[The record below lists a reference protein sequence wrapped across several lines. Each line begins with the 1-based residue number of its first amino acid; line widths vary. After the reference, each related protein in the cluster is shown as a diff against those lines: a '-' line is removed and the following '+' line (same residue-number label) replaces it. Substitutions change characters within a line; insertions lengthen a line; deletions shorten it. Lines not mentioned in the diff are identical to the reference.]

1 MRFFHLSDLHI
12 GKQLHHYSL
21 KEDQEHILGE
31 IIEYAGKLHPDAVV
45 IAGDIYDKPVPSA
58 EAVTLFD
65 DFLTRLAKI
74 RPQIPV
80 MIISGNHDSADRLR
94 YAAGILKEEKIYL
107 AGSVPQKEE
116 EHIEKVALKDEWG
129 EVNFFLLPFLK
140 PAYVRRLFEENPPET
155 YSDAVN
161 LLIKRENINFKDER
175 NVLVSHQFYMGSY
188 LPETCDSETISIG
201 GLDQIDITGVE
212 PFDYVALGHLHGKQ
226 KVKDEHIRYC
236 GTPLKYSVSEAS
248 HTKALTVVTLGE
260 KGKSVKIEEYPLHP
274 LRDVRK
280 ITGKLKE
287 ILKEER
293 SPEDY
298 VSITLTD
305 ETDPYHPKEQLETVF
320 SKILEVR
327 IDNTRTRTKWMEA
340 EELVLKTPEENF
352 ADFFEKMQGRT
363 MDPEEETLI
372 LQILEEAREDE

>member
-129 EVNFFLLPFLK
+129 EVNFFLLLFLK

-161 LLIKRENINFKDER
+161 RLIKRENINFKDER
-175 NVLVSHQFYMGSY
+175 NVLISHQFYMGSY

>member
-94 YAAGILKEEKIYL
+94 YAAGILKKEKIYL

-155 YSDAVN
+155 YSDALN
-161 LLIKRENINFKDER
+161 RLIKRENINFKDER

-226 KVKDEHIRYC
+226 KVKDEHIRYG

-260 KGKSVKIEEYPLHP
+260 KGESVKIEEYPLHP

>member
-74 RPQIPV
+74 RPLIPV

-116 EHIEKVALKDEWG
+116 EHIEKVTLKDEWG

-161 LLIKRENINFKDER
+161 RLIKRENINFKDER
-175 NVLVSHQFYMGSY
+175 NVLVSHQFYMGSH
-188 LPETCDSETISIG
+188 LPETCDSETISVG
-201 GLDQIDITGVE
+201 GIDQIDITGVE

-260 KGKSVKIEEYPLHP
+260 KRKSVKIEEYPLHP
-274 LRDVRK
+274 LRDVCK

-372 LQILEEAREDE
+372 LQILEEAKEDE

>member
-31 IIEYAGKLHPDAVV
+31 IIEYVGKLHPDAVV

-161 LLIKRENINFKDER
+161 RLIKRENINFKDER
-175 NVLVSHQFYMGSY
+175 NVLISHQFYMGSY

-287 ILKEER
+287 ILKEEL

>member
-107 AGSVPQKEE
+107 AGSLPQKEE
-116 EHIEKVALKDEWG
+116 EHIEKVTLKDEWG

-161 LLIKRENINFKDER
+161 RLIKRENINFKDER

-188 LPETCDSETISIG
+188 LSETCDSETISIG
-201 GLDQIDITGVE
+201 GLDQIDITGME

-248 HTKALTVVTLGE
+248 HTKALTVVTLEG
-260 KGKSVKIEEYPLHP
+260 KGKPVEIEEYPLHP

-372 LQILEEAREDE
+372 LQILEEAKEDE

>member
-94 YAAGILKEEKIYL
+94 YAAGILKKEKIYL

-155 YSDAVN
+155 YSDALN
-161 LLIKRENINFKDER
+161 RLIKRENINFKDER

-260 KGKSVKIEEYPLHP
+260 KGESVKIEEYPLHP

-352 ADFFEKMQGRT
+352 ADFFEKMQGRR

-372 LQILEEAREDE
+372 LQILEEAKEDE

>member
-116 EHIEKVALKDEWG
+116 EHIEKVTLKDEWG

-161 LLIKRENINFKDER
+161 RLIKRENINFKDER
-175 NVLVSHQFYMGSY
+175 NVLVSHQFYMGSH
-188 LPETCDSETISIG
+188 LPETCDSETISVG
-201 GLDQIDITGVE
+201 GIDQIDITGVE
-212 PFDYVALGHLHGKQ
+212 AFDYVALGHLHGKQ

-260 KGKSVKIEEYPLHP
+260 KRKSVKIEEYPLHP
-274 LRDVRK
+274 LRDVCK

-372 LQILEEAREDE
+372 LQILEEAKEDE

>member
-74 RPQIPV
+74 RPKIPV

-116 EHIEKVALKDEWG
+116 EHIEKVTLKDEWG

-161 LLIKRENINFKDER
+161 RLIKRENINFKDER

-236 GTPLKYSVSEAS
+236 GTALKYSVSEAS

-287 ILKEER
+287 ILKEEH

>member
-58 EAVTLFD
+58 EGVTLFD

-161 LLIKRENINFKDER
+161 RLIKRENINFKDER

>member
-31 IIEYAGKLHPDAVV
+31 LIEYAGKLHPDAVV

-65 DFLTRLAKI
+65 DLLTRLAKI

-94 YAAGILKEEKIYL
+94 YAAGILKKEKIYL

-155 YSDAVN
+155 YSDALN
-161 LLIKRENINFKDER
+161 RLIKRENINFKDER

-188 LPETCDSETISIG
+188 LPETCDSETLSIG

-260 KGKSVKIEEYPLHP
+260 KGESVKIEEYPLHP

>member
-21 KEDQEHILGE
+21 KEDQEYILGE

-140 PAYVRRLFEENPPET
+140 PAYVRRSFEENPPET

-161 LLIKRENINFKDER
+161 RLIKRENINFKDER
-175 NVLVSHQFYMGSY
+175 NVLISHQFYMGSY

>member
-94 YAAGILKEEKIYL
+94 YAAGILKKEKIYL
-107 AGSVPQKEE
+107 AGSVPQKKE

-155 YSDAVN
+155 YSDALN
-161 LLIKRENINFKDER
+161 RLIKRENINFKDER

-260 KGKSVKIEEYPLHP
+260 KGESVKIEEYPLHP

-305 ETDPYHPKEQLETVF
+305 ETDPYHPKEQLENVF

-352 ADFFEKMQGRT
+352 ADFFEKMQGRR

-372 LQILEEAREDE
+372 LQILEEAKEDE

>member
-140 PAYVRRLFEENPPET
+140 PAYVCRLFEENPPET

-161 LLIKRENINFKDER
+161 RLIKRENINFKHER
-175 NVLVSHQFYMGSY
+175 NVLISHQFYMGSY

>member
-31 IIEYAGKLHPDAVV
+31 LIEYAGKLHPDAVV

-94 YAAGILKEEKIYL
+94 YAAGILKKEKIYL

-155 YSDAVN
+155 YSDALN
-161 LLIKRENINFKDER
+161 RLIKRENINFKDER

-260 KGKSVKIEEYPLHP
+260 KGESVKIEEYPLHP

-327 IDNTRTRTKWMEA
+327 IDNTRTRTKWMET

>member
-31 IIEYAGKLHPDAVV
+31 LIEYAGKLHPDAVV

-94 YAAGILKEEKIYL
+94 YAAGILKKEKIYL

-161 LLIKRENINFKDER
+161 RLIKRENINFKDER

-352 ADFFEKMQGRT
+352 ADFFEKMQGRR

-372 LQILEEAREDE
+372 LQILEEAKEDE

>member
-140 PAYVRRLFEENPPET
+140 PAYVRRLFEENQPET

-161 LLIKRENINFKDER
+161 RLIKRENINFKDER
-175 NVLVSHQFYMGSY
+175 NVLISHQFYMGSY

>member
-1 MRFFHLSDLHI
+1 M
-12 GKQLHHYSL
+12 
-21 KEDQEHILGE
+21 
-31 IIEYAGKLHPDAVV
+31 
-45 IAGDIYDKPVPSA
+45 
-58 EAVTLFD
+58 
-65 DFLTRLAKI
+65 
-74 RPQIPV
+74 
-80 MIISGNHDSADRLR
+80 
-94 YAAGILKEEKIYL
+94 
-107 AGSVPQKEE
+107 
-116 EHIEKVALKDEWG
+116 
-129 EVNFFLLPFLK
+129 
-140 PAYVRRLFEENPPET
+140 
-155 YSDAVN
+155 
-161 LLIKRENINFKDER
+161 
-175 NVLVSHQFYMGSY
+175 
-188 LPETCDSETISIG
+188 
-201 GLDQIDITGVE
+201 
-212 PFDYVALGHLHGKQ
+212 
-226 KVKDEHIRYC
+226 
-236 GTPLKYSVSEAS
+236 
-248 HTKALTVVTLGE
+248 
-260 KGKSVKIEEYPLHP
+260 
-274 LRDVRK
+274 

>member
-1 MRFFHLSDLHI
+1 MSDLHI

-94 YAAGILKEEKIYL
+94 YAAGILKKEKIYL

-155 YSDAVN
+155 YSDALN
-161 LLIKRENINFKDER
+161 RLIKRENINVKDER

-226 KVKDEHIRYC
+226 KVKDEHICYC

-260 KGKSVKIEEYPLHP
+260 KGESVKIEEYPLHP

>member
-31 IIEYAGKLHPDAVV
+31 IIEYTGKLHPDAVV

-94 YAAGILKEEKIYL
+94 YAAGILKKEKIYL

-155 YSDAVN
+155 YSDALN
-161 LLIKRENINFKDER
+161 RLIKRENINFKDER

-260 KGKSVKIEEYPLHP
+260 KGESVKIEEYPLHP

>member
-107 AGSVPQKEE
+107 AASVPQKEE

-161 LLIKRENINFKDER
+161 RLIKRENINFKDER
-175 NVLVSHQFYMGSY
+175 NVLISHQFYMGSY

>member
-31 IIEYAGKLHPDAVV
+31 IIEYARELHPDAVV

-65 DFLTRLAKI
+65 DFLTRLAKL

-116 EHIEKVALKDEWG
+116 EHIEKVTLKDEWG

-161 LLIKRENINFKDER
+161 RLIERENINFKDER
-175 NVLVSHQFYMGSY
+175 NVLVSHQFYMGSH
-188 LPETCDSETISIG
+188 LPETCDSETISVG

-248 HTKALTVVTLGE
+248 HTKSLTVVTLEE

-280 ITGKLKE
+280 ITGELKE

-352 ADFFEKMQGRT
+352 ADFFEKMQGRP
-363 MDPEEETLI
+363 MNPEEETLI
-372 LQILEEAREDE
+372 LQILEEAKEDE

>member
-12 GKQLHHYSL
+12 GKQLHHYRL

-161 LLIKRENINFKDER
+161 RLIKRENINFKDER
-175 NVLVSHQFYMGSY
+175 NVLISHQFYMGSY

>member
-116 EHIEKVALKDEWG
+116 EHIEKVTLKDEWG

-161 LLIKRENINFKDER
+161 RLIKRENINFKDER

-287 ILKEER
+287 IIKEER
-293 SPEDY
+293 NPEDY

-327 IDNTRTRTKWMEA
+327 IYNTRTRTKWMEA

-372 LQILEEAREDE
+372 LQILEEAKEDE

>member
-94 YAAGILKEEKIYL
+94 YAAGILKKEKIYL

-155 YSDAVN
+155 YSDALN
-161 LLIKRENINFKDER
+161 RLIKRENINFKDER

-260 KGKSVKIEEYPLHP
+260 KGESVKIEEYPLHP
-274 LRDVRK
+274 LRDARK

>member
-31 IIEYAGKLHPDAVV
+31 LIEYAGKLHPDAVV

-94 YAAGILKEEKIYL
+94 YAAGILKKEKIYL

-155 YSDAVN
+155 YSDALN
-161 LLIKRENINFKDER
+161 RLIKRENINFKDER

-260 KGKSVKIEEYPLHP
+260 KGESVKIEEYPLHP

-305 ETDPYHPKEQLETVF
+305 ETDPYHPKEQLENVF

-352 ADFFEKMQGRT
+352 ADFFEKMQGRR

-372 LQILEEAREDE
+372 LQILEEAKEDE

>member
-65 DFLTRLAKI
+65 DFITRLAKI
-74 RPQIPV
+74 RQQIPV

-161 LLIKRENINFKDER
+161 RLIKRENINFKDER
-175 NVLVSHQFYMGSY
+175 NVLISHQFYMGSY

>member
-107 AGSVPQKEE
+107 AGSVPQKAE

-161 LLIKRENINFKDER
+161 RLIKRENINFKDER
-175 NVLVSHQFYMGSY
+175 NVLISHQFYMGSY

>member
-155 YSDAVN
+155 YGDALN
-161 LLIKRENINFKDER
+161 RLIKRENINFKDER

>member
-116 EHIEKVALKDEWG
+116 DHIEKVALKDEWG

-161 LLIKRENINFKDER
+161 RLIKRENINFKDER
-175 NVLVSHQFYMGSY
+175 NVLISHQFYM
-188 LPETCDSETISIG
+188 
-201 GLDQIDITGVE
+201 
-212 PFDYVALGHLHGKQ
+212 
-226 KVKDEHIRYC
+226 
-236 GTPLKYSVSEAS
+236 
-248 HTKALTVVTLGE
+248 
-260 KGKSVKIEEYPLHP
+260 
-274 LRDVRK
+274 
-280 ITGKLKE
+280 
-287 ILKEER
+287 
-293 SPEDY
+293 
-298 VSITLTD
+298 
-305 ETDPYHPKEQLETVF
+305 
-320 SKILEVR
+320 
-327 IDNTRTRTKWMEA
+327 
-340 EELVLKTPEENF
+340 
-352 ADFFEKMQGRT
+352 
-363 MDPEEETLI
+363 
-372 LQILEEAREDE
+372 

>member
-31 IIEYAGKLHPDAVV
+31 LIEYAGKLHPDAVV

-94 YAAGILKEEKIYL
+94 YAAGILKKEKIYL

-140 PAYVRRLFEENPPET
+140 PAYVRRFFEENPPET

-161 LLIKRENINFKDER
+161 RLIKRENINFKDER

-260 KGKSVKIEEYPLHP
+260 KGESVKIEEYPLHP

>member
-94 YAAGILKEEKIYL
+94 YAAGILKEEKVYL

-116 EHIEKVALKDEWG
+116 EHIEKVTLKDEWG
-129 EVNFFLLPFLK
+129 EVNFFLLSFLK

-161 LLIKRENINFKDER
+161 RLIKRENINFKDER

-188 LPETCDSETISIG
+188 LPETCDSETISVG
-201 GLDQIDITGVE
+201 GIDQIDITGVE
-212 PFDYVALGHLHGKQ
+212 AFDYVALGHLHGKQ
-226 KVKDEHIRYC
+226 KVKDAHIRYC
-236 GTPLKYSVSEAS
+236 GTILKYSVSEAS

-372 LQILEEAREDE
+372 LQILEEAKEDE